1 MKSCMFVLK
10 KELYSS
16 LCESAIYM
24 TFQNNSTLNKTN
36 LAKKEDNF
44 YEKYHLLFLWKSSIV
59 KKIWIVFN
67 LLSKIPY
74 GAERYVQTLVVG
86 FHDPVGCFFP
96 SQGRVICNSSNK
108 NKHRL

>member
-16 LCESAIYM
+16 LCESAIYV
-24 TFQNNSTLNKTN
+24 TFQNNCTLNKTN

-59 KKIWIVFN
+59 KSE
-67 LLSKIPY
+67 LSLICSVK
-74 GAERYVQTLVVG
+74 
-86 FHDPVGCFFP
+86 FHMEQRDT
-96 SQGRVICNSSNK
+96 SR
-108 NKHRL
+108 H